1 MYVAISPTTH
11 LLHPQLIQKW
21 NIIHLTHANVN
32 REVLQ
37 LHTVYKKPYF
47 LLQVI
52 ITIVQGKKN
61 HLFVA
66 VALLLVLHAL
76 NSKTATNW

>member
-1 MYVAISPTTH
+1 MG
-11 LLHPQLIQKW
+11 
-21 NIIHLTHANVN
+21 VN

-52 ITIVQGKKN
+52 ITIVQAILGKKY

-66 VALLLVLHAL
+66 VGIV
-76 NSKTATNW
+76 TCATHS